1 MTSTLFRHAVTEYS
15 IILGGRVGVGK
26 TSLYR
31 RILYDTFSE
40 DSRAVT
46 GLERGVYSTQ
56 VNGENVKVQ
65 FVRVNCPVE
74 SWPWPPSWARLY
86 YSHYM
91 EYSNVIVICS
101 P

>member
-1 MTSTLFRHAVTEYS
+1 MKRHAVSLAAMTSTLFRQAVTEYS

-40 DSRAVT
+40 DSRTVT

-56 VNGENVKVQ
+56 VNGENVKV
-65 FVRVNCPVE
+65 RVDCHVE
-74 SWPWPPSWARLY
+74 S
-86 YSHYM
+86 
-91 EYSNVIVICS
+91 
-101 P
+101 